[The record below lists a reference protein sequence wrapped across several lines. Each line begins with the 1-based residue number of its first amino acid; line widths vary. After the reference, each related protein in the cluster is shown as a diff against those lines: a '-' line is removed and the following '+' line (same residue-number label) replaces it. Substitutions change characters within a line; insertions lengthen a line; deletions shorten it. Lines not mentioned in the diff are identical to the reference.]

1 MRRQSLRQVNHQE
14 GLMAP
19 KERYTRHEVAASRA
33 GGLVL
38 SMQRVMHR
46 LLGALIIA
54 VLTFGSLGAADTA
67 VRYNELGHQMMC
79 TCSCAQILLECNHL
93 GCPDSPGM
101 LQMLR
106 TSLAQGGS
114 DRSILEAFQAKYGPT
129 VLAAPMLTNFNK
141 VAWVVPPA
149 VLAFGL
155 LGAILLIRR
164 WRLAHVDAPHRVH
177 LSPQQAAA
185 RDRIRRETEF

>member
-1 MRRQSLRQVNHQE
+1 MRLVPGLLWLQRREGKPRRSALRALQV
-14 GLMAP
+14 M
-19 KERYTRHEVAASRA
+19 
-33 GGLVL
+33 
-38 SMQRVMHR
+38 
-46 LLGALIIA
+46 LLGALA
-54 VLTFGSLGAADTA
+54 FGSMGAADTA

-79 TCSCAQILLECNHL
+79 VCSCAQILVECNHFD
-93 GCPDSPGM
+93 CPDSPGM

-106 TSLAQGGS
+106 TSLSRGGS

-129 VLAAPMLTNFNK
+129 VLAAPMLTSFNK

-177 LSPQQAAA
+177 LSPLQAAA
-185 RDRIRRETEF
+185 RDRIRRETEL

>member
-1 MRRQSLRQVNHQE
+1 MTAKLPR
-14 GLMAP
+14 
-19 KERYTRHEVAASRA
+19 AASRLFGA
-33 GGLVL
+33 GVIAALALG
-38 SMQRVMHR
+38 SM
-46 LLGALIIA
+46 
-54 VLTFGSLGAADTA
+54 GAADTA

-101 LQMLR
+101 LEMLR
-106 TSLAQGGS
+106 VSLSRGGS

-129 VLAAPMLTNFNK
+129 VLASPMLTSFNK
-141 VAWVVPPA
+141 VAWIVPPG

-155 LGAILLIRR
+155 VGAILLIRR
-164 WRLAHVDAPHRVH
+164 WRLANLHKTPVTCHPV
-177 LSPQQAAA
+177 QAST